1 MQLISLCVVL
11 VVVVVSGFSVP
22 ANLRSGAKSALGM
35 AQQEGLPISFKET
48 ASEMLSTAVGTVPAA
63 MALMAGSQRALAAT
77 GGGGDE
83 DVTSKVYF
91 DITINGA
98 DAGRI
103 VIGLFGNAVPK
114 TVENFRAIATGEK
127 GDKLNYAG
135 SPFHRIIPGFMIQG
149 GDITRGDGRGGK
161 SIYGG
166 KFKDENF
173 KLRHLA
179 PGYLSMANA
188 GKDTNG
194 SQFFITTVKTEWLD
208 GRHVVFGKVMEG
220 MDVVK
225 KIEAEGSRGG
235 QPHSVVVV
243 KASGELS

>member
-22 ANLRSGAKSALGM
+22 ANLRSGAKSALG
-35 AQQEGLPISFKET
+35 T
-48 ASEMLSTAVGTVPAA
+48 ASEMLSTAVETVPAA
-63 MALMAGSQRALAAT
+63 MALMTGGQRALAAT

-83 DVTSKVYF
+83 DVTNKVYF
-91 DITINGA
+91 DVTINGA

-127 GDKLNYAG
+127 GGKLNYAG

-188 GKDTNG
+188 GPDTNG

-208 GRHVVFGKVMEG
+208 GRHVVFGKVVEG

-235 QPHSVVVV
+235 QPHSIVVV